1 MSRDVIRG
9 HALVTGAIGGLGT
22 AIVKRLIAAGIPV
35 IGTDR
40 RVTDIG
46 PWIKAELNDEQSA
59 MFTGYPLDVAKEEQV
74 EALAKKLDE
83 DGIHIAYLINNAGI
97 QGNAQPWELD
107 SKTWD
112 RVMKVN
118 ANGTFYLTRAFSKA
132 MVDKGFGRVV
142 NFASMYAYHPGVG
155 QSPYAA
161 AKAAVTG
168 YTRSVAL
175 DLAKHGVTV
184 NAIAPGIIWH
194 DRLKGILPQEE
205 FDKMEARV
213 PAERVGKPEE
223 IAGVVNF
230 FCSEESSY
238 VTGQTLHVNGG
249 LYLPG

>member
-1 MSRDVIRG
+1 MNRG

-40 RVTDIG
+40 RVTDID
-46 PWIKAELNDEQSA
+46 PWIEAELDAEQRT
-59 MFTGYPLDVAKEEQV
+59 MFTGVPLDVVKEEQV
-74 EALAKKLDE
+74 DLLAKKLKE
-83 DGIHIAYLINNAGI
+83 EGIHVAYLINNAGI
-97 QGNAQPWELD
+97 QGHAKPWELD
-107 SKTWD
+107 SKSWD
-112 RVMKVN
+112 RVMAVN
-118 ANGTFYLTRAFSKA
+118 ANGTFYLTRAFSEA
-132 MVDKGFGRVV
+132 MVEKGFGRIV

-161 AKAAVTG
+161 AKAAVIG

-175 DLAKHGVTV
+175 DMAKDGVNV

-205 FDKMEARV
+205 FDKMEASV
-213 PAERVGKPEE
+213 PAGRVGKPEE
-223 IAGVVNF
+223 IAGAVNF
-230 FCSEESSY
+230 LCSEEASY
-238 VTGQTLHVNGG
+238 ITGQTLHVNGG